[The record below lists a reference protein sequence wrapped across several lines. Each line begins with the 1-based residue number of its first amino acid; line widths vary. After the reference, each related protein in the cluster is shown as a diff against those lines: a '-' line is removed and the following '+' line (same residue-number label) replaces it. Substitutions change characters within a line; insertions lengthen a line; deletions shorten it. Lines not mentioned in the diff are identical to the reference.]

1 MKILKWIL
9 IIVGGGF
16 ALYIVGAI
24 VALIVLFAQFDSSS
38 YEELV
43 ANYEEKS
50 KEIREVE
57 QFINSR
63 LPKNKVVEIEFENYS
78 ISRFYVRT
86 DGKYDPSLD
95 ISGTKS
101 VKEEDL
107 LKDLNWSYKTT
118 DSLKRKLDKAGC
130 ISVQSGTPC
139 QIGFQ
144 RHGMGM
150 YFYNLFD
157 EPVPDSLTNNYND
170 SCRYILYKKDV
181 ALEWLGGAIGV
192 QCFPEFNRKRR

>member
-1 MKILKWIL
+1 MKIVKWIL
-9 IIVGGGF
+9 IIAGGGF
-16 ALYIVGAI
+16 VLYIVGSI

-38 YEELV
+38 YEELT

-57 QFINSR
+57 QFVNSR
-63 LPKNKVVEIEFENYS
+63 LPSNKVIDIEFESDNSIGIFHVRVDENYES
-78 ISRFYVRT
+78 NW
-86 DGKYDPSLD
+86 D
-95 ISGTKS
+95 
-101 VKEEDL
+101 VKIESQ
-107 LKDLNWSYKTT
+107 KT
-118 DSLKRKLDKAGC
+118 DSLLNKLGWDLKTLQTLKQKLDKANC

-150 YFYNLFD
+150 YFYNLFE
-157 EPVPDSLTNNYND
+157 EPIPDSLTNNYND
-170 SCRYILYKKDV
+170 SCRYILYKEDV

-192 QCFPEFNRKRR
+192 QCFPDFNRKRR

>member
-1 MKILKWIL
+1 MKCIL

-16 ALYIVGAI
+16 ALYIVGSI

-38 YEELV
+38 YEELT

-57 QFINSR
+57 QFVNSR

-78 ISRFYVRT
+78 ISRFYVMT
-86 DGKYDPSLD
+86 DGKYDSSLD
-95 ISGTKS
+95 ISSTKS

-107 LKDLNWSYKTT
+107 LKNLNWNYKTT

-130 ISVQSGTPC
+130 ISVQSGNPC

-157 EPVPDSLTNNYND
+157 APVPDSLTNNYND
-170 SCRYILYKKDV
+170 SCR
-181 ALEWLGGAIGV
+181 
-192 QCFPEFNRKRR
+192 

>member
-1 MKILKWIL
+1 MKIVKWIL

-16 ALYIVGAI
+16 ALYIIGSI

-43 ANYEEKS
+43 ANCEEKS

-57 QFINSR
+57 QFVNSR
-63 LPKNKVVEIEFENYS
+63 LPSNKVIDIEFDGYS
-78 ISRFYVRT
+78 VSRFYIRKNE
-86 DGKYDPSLD
+86 KYDSSLD
-95 ISGTKS
+95 SRQTKS
-101 VKEEDL
+101 VNKEDL
-107 LKDLNWSYKTT
+107 FKDLNWSYKTT

-130 ISVQSGTPC
+130 ISVQSGNPC